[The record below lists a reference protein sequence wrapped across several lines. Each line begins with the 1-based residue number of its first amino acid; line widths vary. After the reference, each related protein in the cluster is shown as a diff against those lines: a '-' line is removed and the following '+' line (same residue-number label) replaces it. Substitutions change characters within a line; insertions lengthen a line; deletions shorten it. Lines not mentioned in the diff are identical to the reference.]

1 MKNSRRDTPI
11 HHAPYMRSNHKLL
24 FKGSNDFQGKI
35 TLPSSKEGQTS
46 NQGKQQLP
54 SSKGGLNPLSLPLPS
69 TQEYIRDNKPLHQNI
84 TINKI

>member
-35 TLPSSKEGQTS
+35 TLPSSKEGQNLQSREATTS
-46 NQGKQQLP
+46 NF
-54 SSKGGLNPLSLPLPS
+54 KGGLNPLSFPLPS

>member
-35 TLPSSKEGQTS
+35 TLPSSKEGQPPIKGS
-46 NQGKQQLP
+46 YNFQFQGRVKP
-54 SSKGGLNPLSLPLPS
+54 SILSPS
-69 TQEYIRDNKPLHQNI
+69 FHP
-84 TINKI
+84 TIYKR